1 MIGNDIID
9 LKAAAS
15 QSDPT
20 RKNYI
25 SRIFTEKEQIILK
38 NSEKAVMQVWI
49 LWAMKEAAYKANQ
62 RRLDLQRNF
71 NPRKLECIFVDQSST
86 LVKGIVTV
94 EELEYHSVV
103 SITKEYIHA
112 FATPL
117 QQEDLISDIFI
128 GPVNLKE
135 EFLLAFSSLSKVP
148 KRYLSIQ
155 KNQNQVPYI
164 HVKGR
169 RIEQAFSLSHHGNFS
184 GFTLPL
190 MNY

>member
-25 SRIFTEKEQIILK
+25 SKIFTEKEQIILK
-38 NSEKAVMQVWI
+38 NTEKIFIQVWI

-62 RRLDLQRNF
+62 RYHNLQRYF
-71 NPRKLECIFVDQSST
+71 NPKKLECTIVNQSST

-94 EELEYHSVV
+94 EDLEYHSVV
-103 SITKEYIHA
+103 TITEEYMHA
-112 FATPL
+112 IAAPL

-135 EFLLAFSSLSKVP
+135 EFLLAFSNLSQIP
-148 KRYLSIQ
+148 TRYLSIH

-164 HVKGR
+164 YVDGR
-169 RIEQAFSLSHHGNFS
+169 RMEQAFSLSHHGNFS